1 MPEEGEASLGVRVVH
16 HLRTLVAFGSAAV
29 VVSADEETGAQTD
42 VVVRRADHHA
52 KFAGLN
58 DVASL
63 AVD

>member
-1 MPEEGEASLGVRVVH
+1 MPEEGGASLGVRVVH

-52 KFAGLN
+52 KFAGLHN
-58 DVASL
+58 EVAF